1 MRFLRLGLIVG
12 LALAVSG
19 CGAKKQ
25 AGSIPA
31 GAEFA
36 PASVPV
42 YIALATDP
50 NGVQWKAAERL
61 LNRFPGREKLFAS
74 AKKDLAKDGLDW
86 SRDVEPALPPV
97 VHIVWV
103 DFENDGSNV
112 VGYAKPKDE
121 AKFAKLLESGDADDV
136 LVHRKVEG
144 WTVFSD
150 TQAKIDRF
158 LSARSNGDP
167 LTDNRAFK
175 DAMGKLPEDA
185 AARGW
190 VNGESIQAAIDR
202 AAASE
207 PDAQSFKEFS
217 KQFGTLESASFSAK
231 AEDDGIKVVAAY
243 VAKGQ
248 PKTGNFSAELDETL
262 PSGALAYVSF
272 GNLEDFLNGVLDG
285 VDKSIPEF
293 KTQRAQIETAL
304 GFTLKGDLFPLF
316 SKEGALAV
324 YRQPNERQFPIVLF
338 ALRVPDEADARRV
351 VDRLAAFAAL
361 SGKDSGLTVHDV
373 TVGGAK
379 GKEIV
384 YVYVEGILVVSIF
397 AVVTDGKVFLTNEK
411 ATLAQALDDSS
422 KLADDAVYKA
432 ARDSSG
438 APDESLGFV
447 YLNLRA
453 SLPYIFDY
461 AQGSDP
467 SAITPDVTANTK
479 PLESAFLFAKRDGDR
494 ISVSG
499 FLAIK

>member
-1 MRFLRLGLIVG
+1 MRFLRLGLVVG

-19 CGAKKQ
+19 CGGKKQ
-25 AGSIPA
+25 SGSIPA

-50 NGVQWKAAERL
+50 NGVQWKAGERL

-86 SRDVEPALPPV
+86 SRDVEPALPPE

-103 DFENDGSNV
+103 DFENGGSNV
-112 VGYAKPKDE
+112 VAYAKPADE
-121 AKFAKLLESGDADDV
+121 AKFAKLLESGDDP

-150 TQAKIDRF
+150 TQAKVDRF
-158 LSARSNGDP
+158 LSVRSNGDP
-167 LTDNRAFK
+167 LTDNHAFN

-190 VNGESIQAAIDR
+190 VSGESIQAAIDR
-202 AAASE
+202 AAASD
-207 PDAQSFKEFS
+207 PDAQSFKGFS
-217 KQFGTLESASFSAK
+217 EQFGTLESASFSAK
-231 AEDDGIKVVAAY
+231 AEDDGIKVETAY

-248 PKTGNFSAELDETL
+248 PKTGNFSAELDRTL

-272 GNLEDFLNGVLDG
+272 GNLEDFLNGVLGSADT
-285 VDKSIPEF
+285 SFPEF
-293 KTQRAQIETAL
+293 KTQRTQIEQAL
-304 GFTLKGDLFPLF
+304 GFSLKGDLFPLF

-338 ALRVPDEADARRV
+338 TLRVPDEADARRV

-397 AVVTDGKVFLTNEK
+397 AVVTDGKVFVTNEK

-447 YLNLRA
+447 YLNLKA

-499 FLAIK
+499 FLTIK